1 VIREQDINVF
11 FPIEFRYSAAD
22 DTLLSMFSGRA
33 GASLSIHQYFKQDA
47 TPLFRATEPV
57 LRRHR
62 GRPHWGKLHSLG
74 ADELRELYPRF
85 DDFLALR
92 RELDPR
98 GRLLN
103 DHLRH
108 LFGIDAK
115 GQPA

>member
-1 VIREQDINVF
+1 MF

-62 GRPHWGKLHSLG
+62 GRPHWGKLHSLD

>member
-1 VIREQDINVF
+1 MRGCVPASCLCGSWLAQQRV
-11 FPIEFRYSAAD
+11 AA
-22 DTLLSMFSGRA
+22 GRA
-33 GASLSIHQYFKQDA
+33 ALKGEWGTMSVVK
-47 TPLFRATEPV
+47 RAE
-57 LRRHR
+57 L
-62 GRPHWGKLHSLG
+62 LHAV
-74 ADELRELYPRF
+74 ADEINRRF

-108 LFGIDAK
+108 LFGIDDK

>member
-1 VIREQDINVF
+1 MCIRD
-11 FPIEFRYSAAD
+11 R
-22 DTLLSMFSGRA
+22 
-33 GASLSIHQYFKQDA
+33 
-47 TPLFRATEPV
+47 
-57 LRRHR
+57 
-62 GRPHWGKLHSLG
+62 LHSLG

-92 RELDPR
+92 QELDPR